1 MKEIIQIAI
10 NYSGE
15 ALVAI
20 GAFIIRTIEI
30 KFLIRKKKRE
40 WEDGERYTKIEDR
53 PKK

>member
-1 MKEIIQIAI
+1 MKEIFQIAI

-40 WEDGERYTKIEDR
+40 WEQGEKYTKIENG
-53 PKK
+53 PKY